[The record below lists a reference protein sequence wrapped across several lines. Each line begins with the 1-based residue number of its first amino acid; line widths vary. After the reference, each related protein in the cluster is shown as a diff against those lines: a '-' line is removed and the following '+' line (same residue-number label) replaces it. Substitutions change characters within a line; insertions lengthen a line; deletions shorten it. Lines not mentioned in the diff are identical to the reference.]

1 MTIHKLDRREAT
13 RLSKEK
19 RSNLPFSFA
28 TATANGPAPTAQR
41 SNRNR
46 ASTASRAPPRT
57 PPRPR
62 SDAVAVTGTAIHT
75 IQANCPPHS
84 PKIVRAHARSK
95 SPVHTSVSHGEST
108 VEVHTPPRSAR
119 SSPVSD
125 PSREM
130 EVCPTGSIDI
140 TSSLTSLSRKR
151 PAPVSP
157 GKRSGRSTSGSDRSP
172 GHDASP
178 KPRRIYSLQS
188 RATDFPK
195 SAPSTNS
202 SGSSGAIP
210 KRARRSELR
219 VEAEVTRSTSVF
231 SDGASSLP
239 PAPSHLIPYSSDSD
253 SCSDILMTV
262 SNDSLSSEVS
272 QHVVQTHCPK
282 KGDLNLLSASQIDTV
297 PLSRGDARVESSAI
311 GGTASVFSPG
321 SARLSPELIPRDA
334 DHRGDA
340 LQVTPINASTDPT
353 LDTPVEA
360 PSEPE
365 VSLLQCGVPDNP
377 PSVRTDADISNVL
390 PVGSRAS
397 QPSAPVTQPST
408 LGSQPNAV
416 EENLKIRGSLS
427 SSGRDRPSASMCI
440 LGVHPS

>member
-1 MTIHKLDRREAT
+1 MRCTLHPGVPAL
-13 RLSKEK
+13 RLSLI
-19 RSNLPFSFA
+19 LPVRWRCA
-28 TATANGPAPTAQR
+28 RRDQ
-41 SNRNR
+41 
-46 ASTASRAPPRT
+46 STL
-57 PPRPR
+57 
-62 SDAVAVTGTAIHT
+62 
-75 IQANCPPHS
+75 
-84 PKIVRAHARSK
+84 
-95 SPVHTSVSHGEST
+95 
-108 VEVHTPPRSAR
+108 
-119 SSPVSD
+119 
-125 PSREM
+125 
-130 EVCPTGSIDI
+130 

-178 KPRRIYSLQS
+178 KPRRPYSLQS
-188 RATDFPK
+188 RATDFLK
-195 SAPSTNS
+195 SAPPTNS

-219 VEAEVTRSTSVF
+219 VEVEFTRSTSVS

-272 QHVVQTHCPK
+272 QQEVQTHCPK
-282 KGDLNLLSASQIDTV
+282 KGDVSLPSTPQIDTV
-297 PLSRGDARVESSAI
+297 PLSRGDARVESGAI
-311 GGTASVFSPG
+311 GGTASVSSPG

-353 LDTPVEA
+353 PDTPVEA

-365 VSLLQCGVPDNP
+365 VSLRQRGAPDNP
-377 PSVRTDADISNVL
+377 TSVRTDADTFQRPPCWESGFPALCSGSSTID
-390 PVGSRAS
+390 VGLAA
-397 QPSAPVTQPST
+397 QFCGGKFGPY
-408 LGSQPNAV
+408 L
-416 EENLKIRGSLS
+416 
-427 SSGRDRPSASMCI
+427 
-440 LGVHPS
+440 